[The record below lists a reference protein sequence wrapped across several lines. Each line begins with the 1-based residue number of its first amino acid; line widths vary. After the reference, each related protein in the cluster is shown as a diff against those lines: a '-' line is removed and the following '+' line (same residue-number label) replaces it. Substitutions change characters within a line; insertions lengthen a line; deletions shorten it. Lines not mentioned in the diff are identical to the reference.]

1 MFISRVR
8 EEKKVFINQRSKIK
22 KAKAIFPNL
31 FFLCRCLAV
40 QQMTPPSSPSIIPL
54 RGTMYVTPPPPAHT
68 SSQATP
74 KSRTPV
80 ESHCVTGTLVSYS
93 PPSQATSP
101 PSPAKMRTPVEQYE
115 QKTPDVNWWTSLQ
128 GGDVA
133 GGMSAVRSPTNSPSH
148 TRPCPATPAALAK
161 MRSTELK
168 GSRVSTPPSGNGPTV
183 EAGVES
189 CRSNGAPARPDC
201 SRSPLCGKLSN
212 QVLMLD
218 GHRFL
223 RSMVE
228 RTVHVERVARADKP
242 VGEIAGIGIS
252 FRQCAD
258 GSFLVVD
265 VVQNSG
271 AEVSGITPGDVI
283 VEAQGQIASTLSTA
297 QLVQMIKGPPGTFV
311 DMVLQGTLGEDGEM
325 LESNTLAKYARSRS
339 QTPPQDE
346 PPGELHSPTLFAS
359 AAGQIGANTGTK
371 SKEPLSSRPPAAAKL
386 VPHTGAANI
395 AVQPDTGRPSAPNLP
410 VKNNDQLTLYSLRAT
425 NDLVQGVGMPAA
437 SVL

>member
-1 MFISRVR
+1 
-8 EEKKVFINQRSKIK
+8 
-22 KAKAIFPNL
+22 
-31 FFLCRCLAV
+31 
-40 QQMTPPSSPSIIPL
+40 MTPPSSPSIIPQ

-68 SSQATP
+68 SL
-74 KSRTPV
+74 
-80 ESHCVTGTLVSYS
+80 HCVTGTRVSNLSPSPLS
-93 PPSQATSP
+93 PP
-101 PSPAKMRTPVEQYE
+101 KMRTPVEQYE

-148 TRPCPATPAALAK
+148 MRPCPPTPAAFAK
-161 MRSTELK
+161 MKSTELK
-168 GSRVSTPPSGNGPTV
+168 GSRVSTPPAGNGPAA
-183 EAGVES
+183 EASVES
-189 CRSNGAPARPDC
+189 GRSNGTPARPDC
-201 SRSPLCGKLSN
+201 SPLCGKLSN

-228 RTVHVERVARADKP
+228 RKVHVERVARADKP

-258 GSFLVVD
+258 GSFLILD

-325 LESNTLAKYARSRS
+325 LDSNTLAKYARSRS
-339 QTPPQDE
+339 RTPPEDE
-346 PPGELHSPTLFAS
+346 PPGELHSPASGAS
-359 AAGQIGANTGTK
+359 AAVQICANTGTK
-371 SKEPLSSRPPAAAKL
+371 SKELLSSRPTDAAKL
-386 VPHTGAANI
+386 VPHTGAAII
-395 AVQPDTGRPSAPNLP
+395 AVQPDTGRPSSPNLP
-410 VKNNDQLTLYSLRAT
+410 VKNNDQLTLYSLRASH
-425 NDLVQGVGMPAA
+425 DLVQGVRMPTA
-437 SVL
+437 SVF

>member
-1 MFISRVR
+1 M
-8 EEKKVFINQRSKIK
+8 K
-22 KAKAIFPNL
+22 
-31 FFLCRCLAV
+31 
-40 QQMTPPSSPSIIPL
+40 
-54 RGTMYVTPPPPAHT
+54 
-68 SSQATP
+68 
-74 KSRTPV
+74 
-80 ESHCVTGTLVSYS
+80 
-93 PPSQATSP
+93 
-101 PSPAKMRTPVEQYE
+101 
-115 QKTPDVNWWTSLQ
+115 
-128 GGDVA
+128 
-133 GGMSAVRSPTNSPSH
+133 
-148 TRPCPATPAALAK
+148 
-161 MRSTELK
+161 STELK
-168 GSRVSTPPSGNGPTV
+168 GSRVSSPPSGNGPAS
-183 EAGVES
+183 EASVES
-189 CRSNGAPARPDC
+189 CRSNAARARPDR
-201 SRSPLCGKLSN
+201 SRSPLSGTLPN

-218 GHRFL
+218 GRRFL

-228 RTVHVERVARADKP
+228 RKVHVERVARADKP

-311 DMVLQGTLGEDGEM
+311 DMLLQGTLGEDGEM

-346 PPGELHSPTLFAS
+346 PPGELHSPAAGAS
-359 AAGQIGANTGTK
+359 AGGQIGANTGTK
-371 SKEPLSSRPPAAAKL
+371 SKEQLSSRPPAAAKL

-395 AVQPDTGRPSAPNLP
+395 AAQPDTGRPSAPNLP
-410 VKNNDQLTLYSLRAT
+410 VKNKDQLTLYSLRASS
-425 NDLVQGVGMPAA
+425 DLVQVVGMPTA